1 MKCPACGAKLGM
13 FKKYVPLEDGGICY
27 KCFTDL
33 GYNID
38 DAEEYADYDYDSIKC
53 GYGAFMK
60 RKELIQSYGVH
71 LAHYGEERDLEETDD
86 ETQMFKI
93 LSAMFRARGYD
104 PAELRLVRK
113 SNAYVSAVLGD
124 FDIARMK
131 YTERAKWIV
140 FPSAEAKA
148 VKHYIE
154 APEDIEQ
161 FGDLLDKVIDHVS
174 KYTEIKKEDQ

>member
-38 DAEEYADYDYDSIKC
+38 DAEEYADYDYATIKC

-60 RKELIQSYGVH
+60 RKEMIHNSGFKM
-71 LAHYGEERDLEETDD
+71 AHYGEERELNETDD
-86 ETQMFKI
+86 EAKMFNV
-93 LSAMFRARGYD
+93 LCSMFYAQGYD
-104 PAELRLVRK
+104 PAQLRLVRK
-113 SNAYVSAVLGD
+113 SKDYVSAMLGD

-131 YTERAKWIV
+131 YTERAKWII
-140 FPSAEAKA
+140 FPSAEPKA
-148 VKHYIE
+148 VKHRIE
-154 APEDIEQ
+154 VPEEIEQ
-161 FGDLLDKVIDHVS
+161 YGDLLDKVIEHVS
-174 KYTEIKKEDQ
+174 KYTEIKKEGQ